1 MKITVLF
8 LLAFV
13 ITTPIVFSQNE
24 INQLDSKGKRQGIWK
39 KNFKDSEQIRYEGEF
54 NHGKEIGVFKFYCE
68 DCGTTPVM
76 TKSFNENDAI
86 AEVKYFSKK
95 GKLISEG
102 EMKGKVRIGPWI
114 YYHNGTKN
122 IMTKETY
129 NNGELDGKKSTY
141 YKTNVLAEEIN
152 YKNGIKDGPNNY
164 YSPTGKLLKKLIYV
178 NDELHG
184 YAIYYDAQGDIVLEG
199 NYKNGKKDGIWKTYE
214 EGEFVKEEKF
224 PQDYHKN

>member
-1 MKITVLF
+1 MKINILF
-8 LLAFV
+8 LFGFIL
-13 ITTPIVFSQNE
+13 TTPIVFSQNE
-24 INQLDSKGKRQGIWK
+24 INQLDSQGKRQGIWK
-39 KNFKDSEQIRYEGEF
+39 KNFEESDQIRYEGEF

-76 TKSFNENDAI
+76 TKSFNENNEV

-102 EMKGKVRIGPWI
+102 KMKGKVRIGPWI
-114 YYHNGTKN
+114 YYHNRTKD
-122 IMTKETY
+122 IMTKENY
-129 NNGELDGKKSTY
+129 NNGELDGKKYTY

-152 YKNGIKDGPNNY
+152 YKNGIKEGSNNY

-184 YAIYYDAQGDIVLEG
+184 YAIYYDALGDIILEG
-199 NYKNGKKDGIWKTYE
+199 NYKNGKKDGVWKTFE